1 MENYSLH
8 IIYNNQNEPKI
19 LKFQPG
25 TTLTLALE
33 ENAHYKIY
41 NSKGVLISN
50 VSEPNLD
57 HSSMVYANGNKI
69 ANLIFKKKSAMS
81 LASALDNPLTNVE
94 AELIEAVTV
103 EPQKLATESYSN
115 NTQNVNES
123 VAFRSVATSN
133 NVRNVAPS
141 KPNKDVL
148 ASEVEP
154 NDEATET
161 VNNITTPITST
172 ESANVTTPAETNLP
186 AEETTIEKEKNNNPV
201 TGNTEE
207 TVADTSTET
216 EDQPA
221 TTEELPNEKTDE
233 PVVTEE
239 SPEEKTENVENN
251 RENTES
257 ESVNT
262 DTSEGQPTEE
272 TPSVIPPT
280 TEAEIPP
287 TESDEKNIET
297 PVNEEI
303 RTELTPADPPKTE
316 AVTVEEPTV
325 PPTVADPTQPEEVSP
340 VDEKPAEKDPV
351 VEETPETTA
360 PEEVSPV
367 ETVAEENTDKV
378 APTATITIN
387 DIATDNIL
395 NAAESGNTVT
405 VSGSITYSE
414 TIQNS
419 TVKVSVGS
427 QEVTA
432 TLTDNTWTAQI
443 EGSVLKQ
450 NQGLNNLTV
459 STEFTDSAGNAG
471 QATATKAYQVDTL
484 ITAPIVSIDPIATDD
499 IINLVES
506 RENTLKITG
515 KVTNTAYSQVK
526 AGDAVNITVGENT
539 QSVNLTANEK
549 GELVFTANVSTTSFI
564 NHGAVKASITTTD
577 DAQNSIA
584 TEHSRSYT
592 VDTIIE
598 KPVLELD
605 NIAGDNSIN
614 TAEAKTNLTISGIA
628 RNAINGQKVII
639 TCGCPSCT
647 GMKWTDLEATIS
659 NDKFSVDVQG
669 ADLVAAAKDGKMIL
683 KANYTAVDNAGNEA
697 QADEVSKEYRVD
709 NTQPKISVTIDPIGD
724 NGIINLEQYKDG
736 TGSITVTGS
745 YVAPR
750 GILPSDFKP
759 SYLVIGN
766 SKVKVS
772 LNAGKFNA
780 KISLKTLF
788 DNQSE
793 GTIGFQGEFL
803 NWDSFTTMPIS
814 SSENSHILPIKYKL
828 DLEKPKLVITVDQI
842 PTINAEIAKKPITL
856 TGKLEFDYAKVQT
869 DSIKAEITVNGETHN
884 ADVDVANSSWS
895 LTLPAGKLTAQQG
908 NSQITAKVTAL
919 SFGGNP
925 GEHTETANYNV
936 DTILPTPEI
945 SLTIGENNQVLNNS
959 VSEITLK
966 GQISKDYKEG
976 DFIALTVNNTERL
989 AEVKSDGSFSLN
1001 VNASELLTN
1010 NPPIVD
1016 IKYTTIDNAGNQG
1029 SFNSKQAY
1037 SINNGDINITLDSL
1051 TSDQFLNVTEGSKT
1065 ITVTGNVSGSAL
1077 TSSKT
1082 VELNLNG
1089 VTKNV
1094 TLNSDNSFNH
1104 TLSLD
1109 ELRNNT
1115 GYTIKATVTDGA
1127 NTATTATQYDL
1138 APNLV
1143 AGIDITK
1150 IGENFI
1156 VESQSSARISG
1167 TVEFDGIYALGQN
1180 ARYLRNV
1187 KVTIGEKSYLAGFD
1201 GKNRSFWI
1209 DVAKEDLATL
1219 NGKDIKVSFDDKD
1232 IPTTYFPKTPV
1243 DLVNERPSIPD
1254 YPFKTTKPV
1263 ANPEVKVKR
1272 LILNGNVENQQDNEY
1287 IFKAPEQLTKIEG
1300 KVSGVAKTNDVVN
1313 ISVGDKTYEAHVKED
1328 KSFSLD
1334 ISKQALQGHKQ
1345 VTATLKVTNGLGK
1358 QVEVSDSESYAS
1370 NDNVISQFVSSHTK
1384 INDDTLAYF
1393 IKGLDSGS
1401 NNNYLSK
1408 VNYGGG
1414 DKPLVLKYHFM
1425 DPSRANEAGYGPAGA
1440 ANNYDTTS
1448 YVEYDKA
1455 HKEIIRKAF
1464 NEIEKYV
1471 NIDFVESDT
1480 PILGSE
1486 GIRLYRVKFNATH
1499 NKSAGA
1505 VGEYGGD
1512 LIWNSEWTVKTDS
1525 KNPEIQKAFERY
1537 KQDFAMRMALHEL
1550 SHNLQMHH
1558 TEYTENNLR
1567 KVRPGYDT
1575 EASSEFTLMSYNV
1588 NSEVEAMQNLRMYD
1602 LAFLHYRFGVNKAQ
1616 RAGNDTYSFKNY
1628 DYFSSDGGL
1637 YIWDGAGIDTFDAS
1651 NEDKRV
1657 HVDLTPGSWIYRG
1670 DKQNTYFAVEGK
1682 ESFTLK
1688 GESFGPYKYQKY
1700 FGDTP
1705 NINSGYIDYYASQL
1719 GRGDNPVEFTNYT
1732 KDQAFI
1738 GFGTQIE
1745 NLIGSKYND
1754 ELIGNKADNNISGGA
1769 GDDIIKGGEGND
1781 YLDGGKGNDQLFGGK
1796 GDDKFVIDSL
1806 TDTITENAGE
1816 GIDTVYSIVDYR
1828 LGNNVENLTL
1838 LGTEANQATGNAL
1851 ANTLTANNVGN
1862 TLIGAEGNDR
1872 LIGGLGEDTLTGG
1885 DGNDTFV
1892 FNTQLNGKVDTI
1904 TDFTSGA
1911 DKIELSRDVF
1921 TSLLEQTSN
1930 LEEYI
1935 KHDKT
1940 TGEISYDP
1948 DATGAANAIIF
1959 AKIQE
1964 NTELNIKQD
1973 IVII

>member
-683 KANYTAVDNAGNEA
+683 KANYTAFDNAGNEA

-709 NTQPKISVTIDPIGD
+709 NTQPNISVTIDPID
-724 NGIINLEQYKDG
+724 NDGVINLKEYNKGQGKITITG
-736 TGSITVTGS
+736 TYFSPKEFVPADWNTN
-745 YVAPR
+745 
-750 GILPSDFKP
+750 
-759 SYLVIGN
+759 LVIGKQKF
-766 SKVKVS
+766 KVI
-772 LNAGKFNA
+772 LNAGKFSA
-780 KISLKTLF
+780 DIPISTLLANEAIGEITF
-788 DNQSE
+788 D
-793 GTIGFQGEFL
+793 GEFV
-803 NWDSFTTMPIS
+803 NWYNMTSQIIKSAP
-814 SSENSHILPIKYKL
+814 NSHNLPVKYKF
-828 DLEKPKLVITVDQI
+828 DLEPPTLDITVDQI

-895 LTLPAGKLTAQQG
+895 LTLPAGKLTAKQG
-908 NSQITAKVTAL
+908 NSEITAKVTAL

-945 SLTIGENNQVLNNS
+945 SLTIGENNQVS
-959 VSEITLK
+959 ESSTDEITLS
-966 GQISKDYKEG
+966 GEVTNDYKVGEFVTLIING
-976 DFIALTVNNTERL
+976 QERL
-989 AEVKSDGSFSLN
+989 AEITSGGNFTIKVPAK
-1001 VNASELLTN
+1001 ELTAN
-1010 NPPIVD
+1010 TPPMVE
-1016 IKYTTIDNAGNQG
+1016 IKYTTTDESGNQG
-1029 SFNSKQAY
+1029 NFNSKQAY

-1051 TSDQFLNVTEGSKT
+1051 TTDQFLNVTEGNKT
-1065 ITVTGNVSGSAL
+1065 ITVTGKVSGSAL
-1077 TSSKT
+1077 TSSKA

-1115 GYTIKATVTDGA
+1115 GYTIKAKVTDGA

-1219 NGKDIKVSFDDKD
+1219 NGKDIKVSFEGDG

-1243 DLVNERPSIPD
+1243 DLKDPPPNSLYKQSV
-1254 YPFKTTKPV
+1254 PV
-1263 ANPEVKVKR
+1263 ANPEVKIKNLTLTGDVIHK
-1272 LILNGNVENQQDNEY
+1272 NENSY
-1287 IFKAPEQLTKIEG
+1287 TFKAPNKVTTIEG
-1300 KVSGVAKTNDVVN
+1300 ITSGNVQENDVITLTIGN
-1313 ISVGDKTYEAHVKED
+1313 KKYDTHVKEN

-1334 ISKQALQGHKQ
+1334 LSNEELQGNTEIK
-1345 VTATLKVTNGLGK
+1345 ATLKTKDGLNRH
-1358 QVEVSDSESYAS
+1358 VEVSDIENYAS
-1370 NDNVISQFVSSHTK
+1370 STKSNGKFVSHHTK
-1384 INDDTLAYF
+1384 IENDDLAYF
-1393 IKGLDSGS
+1393 IKGLDSG
-1401 NNNYLSK
+1401 NNSNYLGRTP
-1408 VNYGGG
+1408 YGGN
-1414 DKPLVLKYHFM
+1414 DKPLVLKYHFIAPELANKQGYS
-1425 DPSRANEAGYGPAGA
+1425 PSWGTG
-1440 ANNYDTTS
+1440 NYDTNS
-1448 YVEYDKA
+1448 YVAYDDK
-1455 HKEIIRKAF
+1455 HKDIIRKAF
-1464 NEIEKYV
+1464 DELGKYV
-1471 NIDFVESDT
+1471 NIDFIESNT
-1480 PILGSE
+1480 PILSNE
-1486 GIRLYRVKFNATH
+1486 GIRLYRVKFTGNLS
-1499 NKSAGA
+1499 SAGA
-1505 VGEYGGD
+1505 VGEHGGD
-1512 LIWNSEWTVKTDS
+1512 LIWNKDWDVDTNT
-1525 KNPEIQKAFERY
+1525 KNPEIKKVLEQY
-1537 KQDFAMRMALHEL
+1537 KHDFTLRMAMHEL
-1550 SHNLQMHH
+1550 THNLQMQHS
-1558 TEYTENNLR
+1558 EYKDGNIS
-1567 KVRPGYDT
+1567 KVRSGYDT

-1616 RAGNDTYSFKNY
+1616 RSGNDTYSFKNY

-1637 YIWDGAGIDTFDAS
+1637 YIWDGAGVDTFDAS

-1670 DKQNTYFAVEGK
+1670 ETKNKYFAVDGK
-1682 ESFTLK
+1682 ELFTLQGSMVRDISTK
-1688 GESFGPYKYQKY
+1688 KY
-1700 FGDTP
+1700 FGEDIQS
-1705 NINSGYIDYYASQL
+1705 NWISGYIDYYAAQTKDA
-1719 GRGDNPVEFTNYT
+1719 DNPVEFTNYT